1 MSLIRV
7 CRKSIAYFGAGDLLV
22 IVGFVLIGEFSHGVM
37 PWRVPIQVVETL
49 TTFLVGWVAVAPL
62 SWAYQR
68 ENLASPSAAAWTAV
82 IAWVGASVVANLLR
96 STPFFH
102 GNASVTFFLVTVV
115 FGGAMFA
122 AWRYLRVRPIV
133 S

>member
-7 CRKSIAYFGAGDLLV
+7 CRKSIAYFGVGDLLV

-37 PWRVPIQVVETL
+37 PWTVPMQVAETAI
-49 TTFLVGWVAVAPL
+49 TFLVGWVAVAPL

-68 ENLASPSAAAWTAV
+68 ENLSAPSAAAWTAV
-82 IAWVGASVVANLLR
+82 IAWVGASVIANLLR
-96 STPFFH
+96 STSVFH
-102 GNASVTFFLVTVV
+102 GNASVTFFLVTIV

-122 AWRYLRVRPIV
+122 VWRYLRVRSIV

>member
-7 CRKSIAYFGAGDLLV
+7 CRGSIAYFGVGDLLV

-37 PWRVPIQVVETL
+37 PWTVPMQVAETVG
-49 TTFLVGWVAVAPL
+49 TFLIGWAAVAPL

-68 ENLASPSAAAWTAV
+68 ENLSSPWSAAWTGV
-82 IAWVGASVVANLLR
+82 LSWVGASVIANLLR
-96 STPFFH
+96 STPLFH
-102 GNASVTFFLVTVV
+102 GNASVTFFLVTIV

-122 AWRYLRVRPIV
+122 VWRYLRVRSIV